1 VIDVKKAQ
9 RDPAHSV
16 TRRVAA
22 GCSPV
27 RMALA
32 PDGATAW
39 VTARNSNAVLGFSV
53 PKLLA
58 GDAGALLVTLPAGV
72 APVPV
77 LVTPDGGVVLAG
89 NSNRFGLG
97 AKGNQT
103 LSTFDVREA
112 VRGRSVPLGQIKVG
126 RFPRE
131 LTRTKSG
138 LLVFLSNW
146 DSDGIMVFD
155 AARLVRAAREAV
167 H

>member
-1 VIDVKKAQ
+1 
-9 RDPAHSV
+9 
-16 TRRVAA
+16 
-22 GCSPV
+22 
-27 RMALA
+27 
-32 PDGATAW
+32 
-39 VTARNSNAVLGFSV
+39 
-53 PKLLA
+53 
-58 GDAGALLVTLPAGV
+58 
-72 APVPV
+72 V